1 MIHRGTLD
9 VGSLLI
15 TVFAAILE
23 VFLICLAGYILAWK
37 GILDKKTQKQINKIN
52 VSLFTPCLLFSK
64 VAFSLSPE
72 KLRELW
78 VIPIFFIIVTTLSM
92 CIAWI
97 LGTTF
102 RLSKSQRSFAMAG
115 AMFMNSN
122 SLPVALMKSLVITVQ
137 GLKWFSDDDESA
149 MLGRALSYLML
160 YSTFGLILRW
170 SYGVHLLAQA
180 DDAMDSPI
188 RLPPDGDEEGERRL
202 RDLEASLP
210 TTATST
216 VVDGNIS
223 TDRSHPPSVVVDN
236 SSSGEPSPS
245 GSFNENATLPV
256 RPGLAPPNY
265 IRKSS
270 YFFRSFPN
278 SPNQSRISLV
288 NPEDMHVEREE
299 EEEDGGRNAE
309 PFARQP
315 LHRRQSSRYSVQS
328 QSEPPTALQ
337 AYLLYPLVNFWHVFT
352 DFMTVPLYAAFL
364 SIIVALAPS
373 LQHALEVHLYP
384 IKGALESSGSCSIP
398 VTLVVL
404 GAYFYKEKDPSVSG
418 IPTTR
423 MEDTGVTSNGVDVEN
438 RSSLPTST
446 RPSAVEHCRELF
458 AKLKPTGKARKQRPP
473 YLQTEDE
480 NKPLPGETKTVI
492 VTLLSRMVLTPL
504 VLMPLVT
511 LAAKEDWHQVFE
523 DPVFV
528 VSNVLLIASP
538 PALALAQITQ
548 AASGDAFERL
558 ISRTIF
564 WSYCV
569 ATPPLM
575 ITYVV
580 VGLLLTG
587 I

>member
-1 MIHRGTLD
+1 
-9 VGSLLI
+9 
-15 TVFAAILE
+15 
-23 VFLICLAGYILAWK
+23 
-37 GILDKKTQKQINKIN
+37 
-52 VSLFTPCLLFSK
+52 
-64 VAFSLSPE
+64 
-72 KLRELW
+72 
-78 VIPIFFIIVTTLSM
+78 
-92 CIAWI
+92 
-97 LGTTF
+97 
-102 RLSKSQRSFAMAG
+102 
-115 AMFMNSN
+115 
-122 SLPVALMKSLVITVQ
+122 
-137 GLKWFSDDDESA
+137 
-149 MLGRALSYLML
+149 ML

-170 SYGVHLLAQA
+170 SYGVRLLAQA
-180 DDAMDSPI
+180 DDPMESPI
-188 RLPPDGDEEGERRL
+188 RLPADGDEEGERRI
-202 RDLEASLP
+202 RDLEALLP
-210 TTATST
+210 STSTST
-216 VVDGNIS
+216 VVDIS
-223 TDRSHPPSVVVDN
+223 TNRSNAPSIVIDN
-236 SSSGEPSPS
+236 SSAGEPSPS
-245 GSFNENATLPV
+245 ESLNKDTSLPV
-256 RPGLAPPNY
+256 RPGLAPNY
-265 IRKSS
+265 VRKSS

-288 NPEDMHVEREE
+288 NPEDIHVEG
-299 EEEDGGRNAE
+299 EEEDGGQNAE

-315 LHRRQSSRYSVQS
+315 LHRRQSSHYSVQS
-328 QSEPPTALQ
+328 QSEAPTALQ
-337 AYLLYPLVNFWHVFT
+337 AHILVPLANFWHVFT

-364 SIIVALAPS
+364 SIIVALTPAM
-373 LQHALEVHLYP
+373 QHTLEVHLYP

-404 GAYFYKEKDPSVSG
+404 GAYFYKETDSSIKGKG
-418 IPTTR
+418 IIPTR
-423 MEDTGVTSNGVDVEN
+423 MEGMHDAGVIPNGDNVEN
-438 RSSLPTST
+438 RSSLPTPT
-446 RPSAVEHCRELF
+446 GPSAVEHCRELF
-458 AKLKPTGKARKQRPP
+458 TKLKSTGKARKQRPP
-473 YLQTEDE
+473 YLQPEDE
-480 NKPLPGETKTVI
+480 NRPLPGETKTVI

-575 ITYVV
+575 IAYVV